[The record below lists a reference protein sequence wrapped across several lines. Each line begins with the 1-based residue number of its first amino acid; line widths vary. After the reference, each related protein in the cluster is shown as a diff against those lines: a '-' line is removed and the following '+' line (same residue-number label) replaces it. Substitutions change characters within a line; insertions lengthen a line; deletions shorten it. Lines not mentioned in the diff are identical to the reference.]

1 MIKDGDNTGDGGD
14 DSGGGSVR
22 KQSGKQAGGKLMK

>member
-1 MIKDGDNTGDGGD
+1 MIKDGDNTRDDGGD

-22 KQSGKQAGGKLMK
+22 KQSGMRHEEN